1 MQFAFHGDLSVVV
14 LNSVLHDG
22 QAKAGATG
30 LLGMALIHT
39 IESFKHLVLMFGRN
53 TDTSILHTQQN
64 FTVLLSNGYLYTAA
78 GVVVLNSIVTKIV
91 NDLVQQSADT
101 IDNTIIAGHVQRD
114 IFQLCGICK
123 CFTNFLR
130 KNFQRNIL
138 KMKTKK
144 RGRN

>member
-1 MQFAFHGDLSVVV
+1 MILYGVFHDRK
-14 LNSVLHDG
+14 
-22 QAKAGATG
+22 AKAGAAG

-78 GVVVLNSIVTKIV
+78 GVVVLNGIVTKIV

-101 IDNTIIAGHVQRD
+101 ID
-114 IFQLCGICK
+114 
-123 CFTNFLR
+123 
-130 KNFQRNIL
+130 
-138 KMKTKK
+138 KMPM
-144 RGRN
+144 RSVR